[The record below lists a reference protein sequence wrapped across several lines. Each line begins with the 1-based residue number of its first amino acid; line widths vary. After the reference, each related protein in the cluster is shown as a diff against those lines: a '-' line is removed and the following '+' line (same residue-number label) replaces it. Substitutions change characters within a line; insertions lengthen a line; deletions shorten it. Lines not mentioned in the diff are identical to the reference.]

1 MIRRTRPGTEHVSI
15 EKTMTQTKLTR
26 IDCTRDYPA
35 DQFFS
40 TGDTTVVDGPAGRY
54 REAAG
59 KPLSRFG
66 YRFQIRNIGRPH
78 LAVIRYPDD
87 RQRFMCVMDSTTYD
101 LSTGITT
108 GFAYPVSG
116 EMREIRNVFWPR
128 WQDCTLVFM
137 TWGHG
142 EPAAV
147 ANIEIYELDE
157 LPALAPPVTR
167 NGGGPRRELGIQYE
181 DPCGTGCSEGAL
193 SKAEWV
199 ERVIAYARH
208 TGQTL
213 FAYPLAWYHGPQWPS
228 ECEPADAFDCVVA
241 RDRKQYVRW
250 TTTPPEWV
258 VPMLKRFEAEGL
270 EFVGALT
277 LLRLG
282 SLMKKMNTDLAAI
295 QAGADTINSMLWNDQ
310 VQSGTMDWTVKYNAL
325 NYPAMIKAGTKF
337 LGGKNDPALAY
348 GEKTPGD
355 LDVPYHPGPVFN
367 PLHPEVRQ
375 AVRAVVRELGSKYG
389 GFKAFKG
396 VSINFWAPTIVW
408 FGSLHSGYDD
418 YTVGLFEKETG
429 IKVPVEP
436 KDPKRF
442 SKRYEFLC
450 FHCRPAWIE
459 WRCQKVHEQ
468 ICGLRDELVA
478 ARPDLR
484 LTLTLW
490 SEPYLPQFLG
500 NGKPLCQLH
509 ARPSTVE
516 LYREAG
522 FDPALYRGERNL
534 ECDFQFE
541 GGGRDRGA
549 NNLDNAPLE
558 YFFMFRDHD
567 FLDRETLES
576 WRDLAKPGAF
586 IFNAWHEAWGKHI
599 WFPCDADDPQ
609 KDALAVMSGQPAEG
623 IFRMNSEYPKDGF
636 WFDSQLRITHAF
648 PPGEHFLEQYAHAVA
663 ELDACRITRGGLF
676 LDKAHSAELRGFA
689 AAYRALP
696 AEKFETVGDAT
707 DPVAVR
713 TLVGERQ
720 QKGIH
725 HKERKEHKEGGAGD
739 GRRYLYLVNREYYP
753 VTVTVTLSQAG
764 ELTDLADGATVA
776 APAAWTLELQ
786 PYELRSFTTAPE
798 VEPRGFTVTI
808 PAKIEAALQRE
819 TEQALRDIAAARQA
833 DHQIAGLDRIEAD
846 LRQCLAA
853 KHLSRLRHLLTG
865 YHVRKCQAW
874 TE

>member
-1 MIRRTRPGTEHVSI
+1 
-15 EKTMTQTKLTR
+15 MTKQTKLIT
-26 IDCTRDYPA
+26 IDCTRELPP

-66 YRFQIRNIGRPH
+66 YRFPVKNIGKPH

-87 RQRFMCVMDSTTYD
+87 KRRFMCVMDSTCYD
-101 LSTGITT
+101 LSTGITS

-116 EMREIRNVFWPR
+116 QMREIRNVFWPR
-128 WQDCTLVFM
+128 WEDCTLVFM

-147 ANIEIYELDE
+147 AEIEIYELDDLPALE
-157 LPALAPPVTR
+157 LPAAPAAA
-167 NGGGPRRELGIQYE
+167 GARRELGIQYE
-181 DPCGTGCSEGAL
+181 DPCGTGCSEGAIT
-193 SKAEWV
+193 KEEWV
-199 ERVIAYARH
+199 GRVIAYARH
-208 TGQTL
+208 SGQKL
-213 FAYPLAWYHGPQWPS
+213 FTYPLAWYHGPQWPS
-228 ECEPADAFDCVVA
+228 ECEPADAFDSVVA

-250 TTTPPEWV
+250 TTRPPEWV
-258 VPMLKRFEAEGL
+258 SPMLERFEAEGL
-270 EFVGALT
+270 EFVASMT

-310 VQSGTMDWTVKYNAL
+310 VQSGTMDWTAKYNAR
-325 NYPAMIKAGTKF
+325 NYPALVEKGDK
-337 LGGKNDPALAY
+337 GVDGQGHPPLAY

-355 LDVPYHPGPVFN
+355 LEVPYHVGTIFN

-375 AVRAVVRELGSKYG
+375 AVRAVVRELGERYG
-389 GFKAFKG
+389 RHRAFKG

-436 KDPKRF
+436 KDPQRF

-450 FHCRPAWIE
+450 FHCRPAWIA
-459 WRCQKVHEQ
+459 WRCRKVHEH
-468 ICGLRDELVA
+468 ILALRDELVA

-484 LTLTLW
+484 LTLTFW

-500 NGKPLCQLH
+500 NGKPECQLH

-516 LYREAG
+516 IYREAG
-522 FDPALYRGERNL
+522 FDPALYRDEPNI

-549 NNLDNAPLE
+549 NNLDNAPME
-558 YFFMFRDHD
+558 YLFMFRDHD

-576 WRDLAKPGAF
+576 WRELAKPGAF
-586 IFNAWHEAWGKHI
+586 IMNAWHEAWGKHV

-609 KDALAVMSGQPAEG
+609 KETLGLMSGQPPEG
-623 IFRMNSEYPKDGF
+623 VFRMNSEYPQDGF
-636 WFDSQLRITHAF
+636 WYDSQLRITHAF
-648 PPGEHFLEQYAHAVA
+648 PPGNHFLEQYAHAVA

-676 LDKAHSAELRGFA
+676 LDKAHSDELRRFA
-689 AAYRALP
+689 PAYRALP
-696 AEKFETVGDAT
+696 AEKFATVGDST

-713 TLVGERQ
+713 TLVPKDER
-720 QKGIH
+720 
-725 HKERKEHKEGGAGD
+725 
-739 GRRYLYLVNREYYP
+739 RRYLYLVNREHYP
-753 VTVTVTLSQAG
+753 VSVTISLSQAG
-764 ELTDLADGATVA
+764 ELTDLADGTKVM
-776 APAAWTLELQ
+776 APDQWKLELQ
-786 PYELRSFTTAPE
+786 PYELRSFATAPA
-798 VEPRGFTVTI
+798 VEPRGFAVEI
-808 PAKIEAALQRE
+808 PAAVE
-819 TEQALRDIAAARQA
+819 TALRQDTDRALADMAAARQA
-833 DHQIAGLDRIEAD
+833 GHAIAGLDRIETD
-846 LRQCLAA
+846 LHESLAA
-853 KHLSRLRHLLTG
+853 RHFSRLRHLLTG
-865 YHVRKCQAW
+865 YHVRKCRALAEERGAAQGSRS
-874 TE
+874 